1 MKYDRKNMAIPWN
14 AFWSQSSE
22 EKQKTC
28 WSALTGGGKQC
39 RHAFAA
45 ALGLAPL
52 DGVNLLQNSLLR
64 GSQRAIRRK
73 RERRVLHISDGQ
85 SGFERLEHHLGFC
98 LHSRDRRGPTRKVP
112 TICVCSGFDSQRDWP
127 GPALLHAHVTPSAPR
142 YINNTFNK
150 DNRCTLKGPE
160 FLFDIMERALLDTTC
175 RCWLIIHKTQ
185 HLTHLI
191 HHKISKDT
199 ILHW

>member
-22 EKQKTC
+22 DQYMLFPYQKQKTC
-28 WSALTGGGKQC
+28 WSALTGGGRQC

-64 GSQRAIRRK
+64 GYQRAIRRK

-85 SGFERLEHHLGFC
+85 SGFERLEHYSGFC
-98 LHSRDRRGPTRKVP
+98 LHSRDRRGSNRKSP
-112 TICVCSGFDSQRDWP
+112 TICVWFRVWLTERLTWSCPPPRPRDALCSS
-127 GPALLHAHVTPSAPR
+127 LHWVSA
-142 YINNTFNK
+142 
-150 DNRCTLKGPE
+150 
-160 FLFDIMERALLDTTC
+160 
-175 RCWLIIHKTQ
+175 LIIP
-185 HLTHLI
+185 LI
-191 HHKISKDT
+191 RMIDA
-199 ILHW
+199 L

>member
-22 EKQKTC
+22 DQYMLFPYQKQKTC
-28 WSALTGGGKQC
+28 WSALTGGGRQC

-64 GSQRAIRRK
+64 GYQRAIRRK

-98 LHSRDRRGPTRKVP
+98 LHCRDRRGSNRKSP
-112 TICVCSGFDSQRDWP
+112 TICVWFRVWLTERLTWSCPRPRPRDALCSS
-127 GPALLHAHVTPSAPR
+127 LH
-142 YINNTFNK
+142 
-150 DNRCTLKGPE
+150 
-160 FLFDIMERALLDTTC
+160 
-175 RCWLIIHKTQ
+175 
-185 HLTHLI
+185 
-191 HHKISKDT
+191 
-199 ILHW
+199 